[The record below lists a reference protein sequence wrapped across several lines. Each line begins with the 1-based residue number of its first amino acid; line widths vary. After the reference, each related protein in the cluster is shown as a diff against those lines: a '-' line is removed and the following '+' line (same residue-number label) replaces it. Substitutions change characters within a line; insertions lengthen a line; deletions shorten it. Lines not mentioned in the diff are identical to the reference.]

1 MTLTVR
7 AAVTNDLPAIQAI
20 YAHHVRHGTGTF
32 EEVPPDLADMSTRF
46 AAVAHHNLPW
56 LVAER
61 EGRIL
66 GYAYAI
72 PFRPR
77 SAYRFTVED
86 SVYVAPDAQRLGV
99 GVGLLTE
106 LIAACEA
113 LGLRRMLAVIGD
125 SENFGSVGLHARC
138 GFSHQGVLTG
148 VGLKFGRWLDVVLM
162 ERGLGVDFDTP
173 QQ

>member
-7 AAVTNDLPAIQAI
+7 AAVTHDLPAIQAI

-61 EGRIL
+61 EGGIL

-99 GVGLLTE
+99 GVRLLTE

-125 SENFGSVGLHARC
+125 SANAGSIGLHGSQ
-138 GFSHQGVLTG
+138 GFRPIGKLDA
-148 VGLKFGRWLDVVLM
+148 VGFKFGRWADSILM
-162 ERGLGVDFDTP
+162 QRPLGKGDLTLP
-173 QQ
+173 